1 MPPDDKVLVILPSG
15 EPGVVDRS
23 EAGKLVEAGARLADD
38 KEIRAH
44 GEQAAAELEEER
56 QAPEALGPV
65 RAAVEGGVAG
75 VTLGG
80 SRALLGAAGGDSYRS
95 LIRQTQK
102 ERPIASYGGEIGG
115 SILPAL
121 VTGGATSGTALGRAL
136 AATPAGAA
144 AAAGRNIAARGGAG
158 ALAAGLAVEGGLV
171 GAGSGV
177 SELALSDDPVTVER
191 VASVVG
197 GSALF
202 GAGAGVGAGFAA
214 KGAAKALA
222 RGRDA
227 IKNRVAG
234 LASAGDDGASIADDV
249 VAYSQTRAG
258 AFHAVD
264 AGGGSAPFSKAGGR
278 LRHATDNPT
287 GLARRPQQVLDSLE
301 RDAEA
306 LRNALP
312 KAEAGLARLAAED
325 ADIARRVTDAI
336 ASAKA
341 PKVKLGSIDE
351 SLPDRYAKWAG
362 RKLGKTASVEA
373 DDAARFLRTLG
384 DDEAE
389 LVAKLGDAIAD
400 AGAQKVKLAKIAKK
414 APNRYATWTKRAM
427 TKDEGKAL
435 LLDVDEARRFAAGLE
450 AGELAAI
457 RAPSTGAA
465 EAALA
470 ANEALQAK
478 IMASTGK
485 GAGSSPV
492 AELAQKGIGAV
503 AGSLVGGP
511 IGAIAG
517 ALGGPQLAGMLAGK
531 LGGAGAE
538 VAKRTVAAV
547 DRIMSAAAA
556 PARALG
562 RAAPMATAK
571 VLTSVRLGPEQE
583 QPRRPAKSR
592 EERPEVAAFRA
603 RESELRG
610 QIAAGPT
617 GTPVVH
623 QRAREQIA
631 QQLAPVAQIDPLLAD
646 RIETNAVRRLEYL
659 ATKLPPRP
667 DRSPF
672 AGPDRWR
679 PSDSAIRDFARS
691 VRAADDPA
699 GVIERVADGSV
710 TSRDVEALR
719 EVYPELYSDVQRQI
733 AERLPELREALP
745 YRQRLLLGI
754 FFGVPVD
761 RSMEPNILAVL
772 QGAME
777 GSEAAAQPEPTS
789 SPSPQPQLGA
799 ISDSAESP
807 TPAQERA
814 G

>member
-102 ERPIASYGGEIGG
+102 ERPIASYGGEIVGAT
-115 SILPAL
+115 IPAL
-121 VTGGATSGTALGRAL
+121 VTGGAASGTALGRAL

-177 SELALSDDPVTVER
+177 SELALSDDPVSVER

-234 LASAGDDGASIADDV
+234 LASVGDDGASIADDV
-249 VAYSQTRAG
+249 VSYSQTRAG

-264 AGGGSAPFSKAGGR
+264 AGGGAAPFSKSGGR

-312 KAEAGLARLAAED
+312 KAEAGLARLASED
-325 ADIARRVTDAI
+325 ASLARQLTEALAD
-336 ASAKA
+336 
-341 PKVKLGSIDE
+341 VKPGKSI
-351 SLPDRYAKWAG
+351 
-362 RKLGKTASVEA
+362 KLVKIDKT
-373 DDAARFLRTLG
+373 
-384 DDEAE
+384 
-389 LVAKLGDAIAD
+389 
-400 AGAQKVKLAKIAKK
+400 
-414 APNRYATWTKRAM
+414 APNRYATWKGQNM
-427 TKDEGKAL
+427 TKKAGNKL
-435 LLDVDEARRFAAGLE
+435 AIDADEAQRFAAGLE

-457 RAPSTGAA
+457 RAPSHSAA
-465 EAALA
+465 ETALA

-478 IMASTGK
+478 ILASTGK

-538 VAKRTVAAV
+538 VAKRTAAAV

-583 QPRRPAKSR
+583 QPRRPAKAR

-603 RESELRG
+603 RESELRS

-617 GTPVVH
+617 GKPVVH

-777 GSEAAAQPEPTS
+777 GSEAAAQPEPGPG
-789 SPSPQPQLGA
+789 PSPQPQLGA